1 MFPASFITKVIWDLY
16 CDFADGLRC
25 TRTPTWRSYR
35 SAGRWRRPPVGL
47 ALPGST
53 RLARLH
59 LLDSKQA
66 NFTNNIHLLQ
76 ESESTMPDMDGLN
89 MGGPTFSVGGGGKKK
104 KGKGKKHWALLWFVF
119 LTQSCRPFSNK
130 FLLDL
135 MIWREVPPLIRI

>member
-1 MFPASFITKVIWDLY
+1 M
-16 CDFADGLRC
+16 
-25 TRTPTWRSYR
+25 
-35 SAGRWRRPPVGL
+35 GL

-66 NFTNNIHLLQ
+66 NFTNNIHFLQ

-104 KGKGKKHWALLWFVF
+104 KGKGKKH
-119 LTQSCRPFSNK
+119 
-130 FLLDL
+130 
-135 MIWREVPPLIRI
+135 